1 MTASEDVIAGL
12 IKQATVSGGDLTTL
26 KSIVEEA
33 SDMGAD
39 RVLTRLGLADDSASK
54 DIGELRQLLQA
65 WRDAKSSAWRAAVDW
80 TVRGVLAL
88 LLVTLV
94 WRLGLSD
101 SEARTAIA
109 DLIAALSEAGVL
121 PA

>member
-1 MTASEDVIAGL
+1 MTISEDVLAGL
-12 IKQATVSGGDLTTL
+12 IRQANASGGDLATL
-26 KSIVEEA
+26 RSIVEEA
-33 SDMGAD
+33 SDLGAD

-80 TVRGVLAL
+80 AVRGVLAL

-94 WRLGLSD
+94 WRLGLSG
-101 SEARTAIA
+101 
-109 DLIAALSEAGVL
+109 LFK
-121 PA
+121 

>member
-1 MTASEDVIAGL
+1 MTTSEDVLAGL
-12 IKQATVSGGDLTTL
+12 IRQATASGGDLATL

-33 SDMGAD
+33 SDLGAE
-39 RVLTRLGLADDSASK
+39 RVLTRLGLADEGAPS

-88 LLVTLV
+88 LLLTIAL
-94 WRLGLSD
+94 RLGL
-101 SEARTAIA
+101 
-109 DLIAALSEAGVL
+109 
-121 PA
+121 PAVFK

>member
-65 WRDAKSSAWRAAVDW
+65 WRDANSSAWRAAVDW

>member
-12 IKQATVSGGDLTTL
+12 IKQATASGGDLTTL

-33 SDMGAD
+33 SDLGAD
-39 RVLTRLGLADDSASK
+39 RVLTRLGLADDSAPK

-65 WRDAKSSAWRAAVDW
+65 WRDAKSSAWRAVVDW

-88 LLVTLV
+88 LLMTLV
-94 WRLGLSD
+94 WRLGLSG
-101 SEARTAIA
+101 
-109 DLIAALSEAGVL
+109 LFK
-121 PA
+121 